1 MLMERKDLLINVRN
15 YLIKWKNKELNQ
27 ILSHGIYLYF
37 TNSFIKWK
45 RNTMINAYGK
55 QGFIEKAEE
64 LFKQMENEGI
74 KPDVKT
80 W

>member
-1 MLMERKDLLINVRN
+1 M
-15 YLIKWKNKELNQ
+15 IK
-27 ILSHGIYLYF
+27 
-37 TNSFIKWK
+37 
-45 RNTMINAYGK
+45 AYGN